1 MEAAMIGYGKRVL
14 VVDDDGRERQET
26 ALVLQQ
32 AGFMVVLASD
42 GLLALSKMQQRRFDA
57 VVTDFHMPNLNGL

>member
-1 MEAAMIGYGKRVL
+1 MIGYGKRVL